1 MEQSRVLADR
11 VYTGEGLAA
20 ESLRILAANVLMAL
34 CAQVAIPVPW
44 SPAPITGQTFGVLL
58 IAVLFGSRRSALAL
72 LLYLLEGISG
82 LPVFQ
87 PFGMPGPARL
97 FGPTAGY
104 LVAFPPAAFLT
115 GWIFERGA
123 QSFRRLAGALIS
135 GEALI
140 LLSGCAWLA
149 AESGA
154 GFSAALRMGV
164 LPFIPGELLKMALVV
179 AAVRGFEFARRKA

>member
-1 MEQSRVLADR
+1 LEQAKVLADR

-20 ESLRILAANVLMAL
+20 ESLRILAANILLAL

-58 IAVLFGSRRSALAL
+58 VAVLFGSRRSALAL

-87 PFGMPGPARL
+87 PFGLPGPARF

-104 LVAFPPAAFLT
+104 LLAFPPAAFLT
-115 GWIFERGA
+115 GWIFERGK

-135 GEALI
+135 GDAVI

-149 AESGA
+149 VESGS
-154 GFSAALRMGV
+154 GFGTALRMGV
-164 LPFIPGELLKMALVV
+164 LPFIPGELLKMMLIV